1 MADTNISAVA
11 ASNLV
16 TTASKAAMTVNQV
29 MPAKSTGFDFKNV
42 LGKQAGNGT
51 NAKNSV
57 NRSNVTCKDSSN
69 AFTRPFDI
77 QKAENSGLS
86 AADADEITKEV
97 SSQIVEKVTEDLD
110 ITEDKLCE
118 IMQMLGITAMDLLQP
133 ENLTALFANVAG
145 IENNPQELVLNSD
158 FTGLYAD
165 VMDIV
170 SKNQALLEAVSDME
184 VLETPQEL
192 ETFTE
197 PGNPDQGNTALSG
210 EDMANVQISD
220 LAGETEGTVSKQF
233 QTKSEIIGTSEIA
246 DTSETIVTTVSENIG
261 TSETTATAVSENVG
275 ISDNTPASASE
286 NIAASETTTATV
298 VEDRSMSETAATAT
312 SETQAAS
319 GNTVSET
326 QGALETATAEASNI
340 SETVVSSE
348 SIDASETKAQPADT
362 KKDRTGLAD
371 DALSQQAGD
380 ESDSLKPE
388 KQAMKAEL
396 NSDSQSEERSFGDK
410 NENSVLHTMINEQTQ
425 PEGVFEAFDVQPKY
439 TSVNTTEII
448 RQIVDQI
455 SIANTTGES
464 VIEMQLNPE
473 NLGKLYINVT
483 EKNSEITARI
493 AVSNEAVKN
502 ALKSQMATLRENLQD
517 ANIRVNDVEITI
529 ATHEFERNLE
539 QNAGNENGRQGGQ
552 QYTHQSSNNGGNGS
566 GQNETASDEA
576 RLAAQIMRDN
586 GNSVD
591 FMA

>member
-57 NRSNVTCKDSSN
+57 NRSKVTCKDSSN

-77 QKAENSGLS
+77 QKADNSGLS

-118 IMQMLGITAMDLLQP
+118 IMQMLGIAAMDLLQP
-133 ENLTALFANVAG
+133 ENLTALFANAAG

-165 VMDIV
+165 VMDIA
-170 SKNQALLEAVSDME
+170 SKNQALLEAVSNME

-220 LAGETEGTVSKQF
+220 LAGETEGAVSKQY

-246 DTSETIVTTVSENIG
+246 DTSETIAATVSENIG
-261 TSETTATAVSENVG
+261 TS
-275 ISDNTPASASE
+275 DNTPSSASE
-286 NIAASETTTATV
+286 NIAASETTAATV
-298 VEDRSMSETAATAT
+298 VEERSMSETAATA
-312 SETQAAS
+312 
-319 GNTVSET
+319 VSET
-326 QGALETATAEASNI
+326 QGTLEAATAEASNI

-348 SIDASETKAQPADT
+348 SIEASETKAQPADT

-380 ESDSLKPE
+380 ESDSLKLE
-388 KQAMKAEL
+388 KQAMKADL
-396 NSDSQSEERSFGDK
+396 NSDSQSEERSFGNK

-425 PEGVFEAFDVQPKY
+425 PEGVFKAFDVQPKY

-448 RQIVDQI
+448 RQIVNQI

-502 ALKSQMATLRENLQD
+502 ALESQMATLRENLQD
-517 ANIRVNDVEITI
+517 ADIRVNDVEITI

-539 QNAGNENGRQGGQ
+539 QNAGNENGRHNGQ

-576 RLAAQIMRDN
+576 RLIAQIMRDN

>member
-77 QKAENSGLS
+77 QKADNSGLS

-133 ENLTALFANVAG
+133 ENLTALFANAAG

-165 VMDIV
+165 VMDIA
-170 SKNQALLEAVSDME
+170 SKNQALLEAVSNME

-197 PGNPDQGNTALSG
+197 PGNPDEVNTALSG

-220 LAGETEGTVSKQF
+220 LAGETEGAVSKQY

-246 DTSETIVTTVSENIG
+246 DKSETIAAIVSENIG
-261 TSETTATAVSENVG
+261 TS
-275 ISDNTPASASE
+275 DNTPSSASE
-286 NIAASETTTATV
+286 NIDASETTAATV
-298 VEDRSMSETAATAT
+298 VEERSMSETAATA
-312 SETQAAS
+312 
-319 GNTVSET
+319 VSET
-326 QGALETATAEASNI
+326 QGALEAATAETSNI

-388 KQAMKAEL
+388 KQAMKADL

-493 AVSNEAVKN
+493 AVLNEAVKN
-502 ALKSQMATLRENLQD
+502 ALESQMATLRENLQD

-576 RLAAQIMRDN
+576 RLTAQIMRDN

>member
-77 QKAENSGLS
+77 QKADNSGLS

-133 ENLTALFANVAG
+133 ENLTALFANAAG
-145 IENNPQELVLNSD
+145 IDNNPKELVLNSD

-165 VMDIV
+165 VMDIA
-170 SKNQALLEAVSDME
+170 SKNQALLEAVSNME

-197 PGNPDQGNTALSG
+197 PGNPNQGNTALSG

-220 LAGETEGTVSKQF
+220 LAGETEGAVSKQY

-246 DTSETIVTTVSENIG
+246 DTSETIAATVSENIG
-261 TSETTATAVSENVG
+261 T
-275 ISDNTPASASE
+275 SDNTPASASE
-286 NIAASETTTATV
+286 NIAASETTAATV
-298 VEDRSMSETAATAT
+298 VEERSMSETAATA
-312 SETQAAS
+312 
-319 GNTVSET
+319 VSET
-326 QGALETATAEASNI
+326 QGTLEAATAEASNI

-348 SIDASETKAQPADT
+348 SIEASETKAQPADT

-371 DALSQQAGD
+371 DALSQQIGD

-388 KQAMKAEL
+388 KQAMKADL
-396 NSDSQSEERSFGDK
+396 NSDSSSEERSFGDK
-410 NENSVLHTMINEQTQ
+410 NENNVLHTMINEQTQ

-448 RQIVDQI
+448 RQIVNQI

-502 ALKSQMATLRENLQD
+502 ALESQMATLRENLQD

-539 QNAGNENGRQGGQ
+539 QNAGNENGRHNGQ

-576 RLAAQIMRDN
+576 RLTAQIMRDN

>member
-77 QKAENSGLS
+77 QKADNSGLS

-133 ENLTALFANVAG
+133 ENLTALFANAAG
-145 IENNPQELVLNSD
+145 IDNNPQELVLNSD

-165 VMDIV
+165 VMDIA
-170 SKNQALLEAVSDME
+170 SKNQALLEAVSNME

-220 LAGETEGTVSKQF
+220 LAGETEGAVSKQY

-246 DTSETIVTTVSENIG
+246 DTSETIAATVSENIG
-261 TSETTATAVSENVG
+261 T
-275 ISDNTPASASE
+275 SDNTPASASE
-286 NIAASETTTATV
+286 NIDASETTAATV
-298 VEDRSMSETAATAT
+298 VEERSMSETAATA
-312 SETQAAS
+312 
-319 GNTVSET
+319 
-326 QGALETATAEASNI
+326 EASNI
-340 SETVVSSE
+340 PETVVSSE

-371 DALSQQAGD
+371 DALSQQIGD

-388 KQAMKAEL
+388 KQVMKADL
-396 NSDSQSEERSFGDK
+396 NSDSSSEERSFGDK

-502 ALKSQMATLRENLQD
+502 ALESQMATLRENLQD

-529 ATHEFERNLE
+529 ATHEFEQNLE
-539 QNAGNENGRQGGQ
+539 QNAGNENGRQDGQ

-576 RLAAQIMRDN
+576 RLTAQIMRDN

>member
-77 QKAENSGLS
+77 QKADNSGLS

-133 ENLTALFANVAG
+133 ENLTALFANAAG
-145 IENNPQELVLNSD
+145 IDNNPKELVLNSD

-165 VMDIV
+165 VMDIA
-170 SKNQALLEAVSDME
+170 SKNQALLEAVSNME

-192 ETFTE
+192 ENFTE
-197 PGNPDQGNTALSG
+197 SGNPDEVNKALSG

-220 LAGETEGTVSKQF
+220 LTGETEGTVSKQF
-233 QTKSEIIGTSEIA
+233 QTKSEIIGTSETIA
-246 DTSETIVTTVSENIG
+246 AIVSENIG
-261 TSETTATAVSENVG
+261 TSENTPASENIYASETTAATVVEERSMSETTATAVSE
-275 ISDNTPASASE
+275 
-286 NIAASETTTATV
+286 
-298 VEDRSMSETAATAT
+298 
-312 SETQAAS
+312 TQATS

-326 QGALETATAEASNI
+326 QGALEAATAEASNI

-388 KQAMKAEL
+388 KQVMKADL
-396 NSDSQSEERSFGDK
+396 NSDSQSEERSFGNK

-502 ALKSQMATLRENLQD
+502 ALESQMATLRENLQD

-539 QNAGNENGRQGGQ
+539 QNAGNENGRHNGQ

-576 RLAAQIMRDN
+576 RLTAQIMRDN

>member
-57 NRSNVTCKDSSN
+57 NRSNVTCKDSSY

-77 QKAENSGLS
+77 QKADNSGLS

-133 ENLTALFANVAG
+133 ENLTALFANAAG
-145 IENNPQELVLNSD
+145 IDNNPQELVLNSD

-165 VMDIV
+165 VMDIA
-170 SKNQALLEAVSDME
+170 SKNQALLEAVSNME

-197 PGNPDQGNTALSG
+197 PGNPDKVNTALSG

-220 LAGETEGTVSKQF
+220 LAGETEGAVSKQY

-246 DTSETIVTTVSENIG
+246 DTVSENIG

-286 NIAASETTTATV
+286 NIAASETTAATV
-298 VEDRSMSETAATAT
+298 VEERSMSETAATAV
-312 SETQAAS
+312 SETQAVS

-326 QGALETATAEASNI
+326 QGALEAATTEASNI

-388 KQAMKAEL
+388 KQAMKADL
-396 NSDSQSEERSFGDK
+396 NSDSSSEERSFGDK
-410 NENSVLHTMINEQTQ
+410 NENNVLHTMINEQTQ

-502 ALKSQMATLRENLQD
+502 ALESQMATLRENLQD

-539 QNAGNENGRQGGQ
+539 QNAGNENGRHNGQ

-576 RLAAQIMRDN
+576 RLTAQIMRDN

>member
-77 QKAENSGLS
+77 QKADNSGLS
-86 AADADEITKEV
+86 AADADEITKEG

-133 ENLTALFANVAG
+133 ENLTALFANAAG
-145 IENNPQELVLNSD
+145 IDNNPKELVLNSD

-165 VMDIV
+165 VMDIA
-170 SKNQALLEAVSDME
+170 SKNQALLETVSNME

-220 LAGETEGTVSKQF
+220 LAGETEGAVSKQY
-233 QTKSEIIGTSEIA
+233 QTKSEIIGTSETIA
-246 DTSETIVTTVSENIG
+246 ATVSENIG
-261 TSETTATAVSENVG
+261 TSETTATA
-275 ISDNTPASASE
+275 ASE
-286 NIAASETTTATV
+286 NIDASETTAATD
-298 VEDRSMSETAATAT
+298 VEERSMSETAATA
-312 SETQAAS
+312 
-319 GNTVSET
+319 
-326 QGALETATAEASNI
+326 EASNI
-340 SETVVSSE
+340 PETVVSSE

-371 DALSQQAGD
+371 DALSQQIGD

-388 KQAMKAEL
+388 KQAMKADL
-396 NSDSQSEERSFGDK
+396 NSDSSSEERSFGDK
-410 NENSVLHTMINEQTQ
+410 NENNVLHTMINEQTQ
-425 PEGVFEAFDVQPKY
+425 PESVFEAFDVQPKY

-502 ALKSQMATLRENLQD
+502 ALESQMATLRENLQD

-539 QNAGNENGRQGGQ
+539 QNAGNENGRHNGQ

-576 RLAAQIMRDN
+576 RLTAQIMRDN

>member
-77 QKAENSGLS
+77 QKADNSGLS

-118 IMQMLGITAMDLLQP
+118 IMQILGITAMDLLQP
-133 ENLTALFANVAG
+133 KNLTALFANAAG
-145 IENNPQELVLNSD
+145 IDNNPQELVLNSD

-165 VMDIV
+165 VMDIA
-170 SKNQALLEAVSDME
+170 SKNQALLEAVSNME

-220 LAGETEGTVSKQF
+220 LAGETEGAVSKQY

-246 DTSETIVTTVSENIG
+246 DTSETIAATVSENIG
-261 TSETTATAVSENVG
+261 T
-275 ISDNTPASASE
+275 SDNTPASASE
-286 NIAASETTTATV
+286 NIAASETTAATV
-298 VEDRSMSETAATAT
+298 VEERSMSETAATA
-312 SETQAAS
+312 
-319 GNTVSET
+319 VSET
-326 QGALETATAEASNI
+326 QGTLEAATAEASNI

-380 ESDSLKPE
+380 ESDSLKLE
-388 KQAMKAEL
+388 KQAMKADL
-396 NSDSQSEERSFGDK
+396 NSDSQSEERSFGNK

-502 ALKSQMATLRENLQD
+502 ALESQMATLRENLQD

-539 QNAGNENGRQGGQ
+539 QNAGNENGRHNGQ

-576 RLAAQIMRDN
+576 RLTAQIMRDN

>member
-42 LGKQAGNGT
+42 LGKQAGNDT

-57 NRSNVTCKDSSN
+57 NRSKVTCNDSSN

-77 QKAENSGLS
+77 QKADNSGLS

-118 IMQMLGITAMDLLQP
+118 IMQMLGITAIDLLQP
-133 ENLTALFANVAG
+133 ENLTALFANADG
-145 IENNPQELVLNSD
+145 TENNPQELVLNSD

-165 VMDIV
+165 VMDIA
-170 SKNQALLEAVSDME
+170 SQNQALLEAVSNME
-184 VLETPQEL
+184 VLETPQKL
-192 ETFTE
+192 EAFTE
-197 PGNPDQGNTALSG
+197 PDITVEVNTTLSG

-220 LAGETEGTVSKQF
+220 LSGETEGTVSKQS

-246 DTSETIVTTVSENIG
+246 DTSETIAATVSENIG
-261 TSETTATAVSENVG
+261 TSETTAAVSENVG
-275 ISDNTPASASE
+275 ISDNTSASE
-286 NIAASETTTATV
+286 NIDASETTAATV
-298 VEDRSMSETAATAT
+298 MEERSMSETAATAI

-319 GNTVSET
+319 VNTVSET
-326 QGALETATAEASNI
+326 QGALEAATAEASNI

-348 SIDASETKAQPADT
+348 SIDASETKAQSADT

-371 DALSQQAGD
+371 DALSQQVSD
-380 ESDSLKPE
+380 ENDSIKPE
-388 KQAMKAEL
+388 KQAMKADL
-396 NSDSQSEERSFGDK
+396 NSDSSSEERSFGDK

-425 PEGVFEAFDVQPKY
+425 PEGIFEAFDVQPKY

-464 VIEMQLNPE
+464 MIEMQLNPE

-502 ALKSQMATLRENLQD
+502 ALESQMATLRENLQD

-539 QNAGNENGRQGGQ
+539 QNAGNENGRQDGR

-566 GQNETASDEA
+566 GQNDIAADETK
-576 RLAAQIMRDN
+576 LAAQIMRDN

>member
-57 NRSNVTCKDSSN
+57 NRSNVTCKDSNN

-77 QKAENSGLS
+77 QKADNSGLS

-133 ENLTALFANVAG
+133 ENLTALFANAAG
-145 IENNPQELVLNSD
+145 IDNNPKELVLNSD

-165 VMDIV
+165 VMDIA
-170 SKNQALLEAVSDME
+170 SKNQALLEAVSNME

-220 LAGETEGTVSKQF
+220 LAGETEGTVSKQY
-233 QTKSEIIGTSEIA
+233 QTKSEIIGTSETIA
-246 DTSETIVTTVSENIG
+246 ATVSENIG
-261 TSETTATAVSENVG
+261 TSETTATA
-275 ISDNTPASASE
+275 ASE
-286 NIAASETTTATV
+286 NIDASETTAATD
-298 VEDRSMSETAATAT
+298 VEERSMSETAATA
-312 SETQAAS
+312 
-319 GNTVSET
+319 
-326 QGALETATAEASNI
+326 EASNI
-340 SETVVSSE
+340 PETVVSSE

-371 DALSQQAGD
+371 DALSQQIGD

-388 KQAMKAEL
+388 KQAIKADL
-396 NSDSQSEERSFGDK
+396 NSDSSSEEHSFGDK

-448 RQIVDQI
+448 RQIVNQI

-493 AVSNEAVKN
+493 AVSNEVVKN
-502 ALKSQMATLRENLQD
+502 ALESQMATLRENLQD

-539 QNAGNENGRQGGQ
+539 QNAGNENGRQDGQ
-552 QYTHQSSNNGGNGS
+552 QYTHQSSNNGGNKS
-566 GQNETASDEA
+566 GPNETASDEA
-576 RLAAQIMRDN
+576 RLTAQIMRDN

>member
-77 QKAENSGLS
+77 QKADNSGLS
-86 AADADEITKEV
+86 EADADEITKEV

-118 IMQMLGITAMDLLQP
+118 IMQILGITAMDLLQP
-133 ENLTALFANVAG
+133 ENLTALFANAAG
-145 IENNPQELVLNSD
+145 IDNNPQELVLNSD

-165 VMDIV
+165 VMDIA
-170 SKNQALLEAVSDME
+170 SKNQALLEAVSNME

-197 PGNPDQGNTALSG
+197 SGNPDEVNTALSG

-220 LAGETEGTVSKQF
+220 LAGETEGTVSKQT
-233 QTKSEIIGTSEIA
+233 QTKSEIA
-246 DTSETIVTTVSENIG
+246 DTSETIAATVSENIG
-261 TSETTATAVSENVG
+261 TSE
-275 ISDNTPASASE
+275 NTPASE
-286 NIAASETTTATV
+286 NIYASETTAATIV
-298 VEDRSMSETAATAT
+298 AERSMSETAATAI
-312 SETQAAS
+312 SETQAVS
-319 GNTVSET
+319 VNTVSET
-326 QGALETATAEASNI
+326 QGALETETVEASNI

-371 DALSQQAGD
+371 DALSQQVSD
-380 ESDSLKPE
+380 ESDSIKLE
-388 KQAMKAEL
+388 KQAMKADL

-425 PEGVFEAFDVQPKY
+425 PEGIFEAFDVQPKY

-502 ALKSQMATLRENLQD
+502 ALESQMATLRENLQD

-552 QYTHQSSNNGGNGS
+552 QYTHQSSNNGGNQS
-566 GQNETASDEA
+566 GQNDIAADETK
-576 RLAAQIMRDN
+576 LAAQIMRDN

>member
-133 ENLTALFANVAG
+133 ENLTALFANTAG
-145 IENNPQELVLNSD
+145 IDNNPQELVLNSD

-165 VMDIV
+165 VMDIA
-170 SKNQALLEAVSDME
+170 SKNQALLEAVSNME

-220 LAGETEGTVSKQF
+220 LAGETEGTVSKQY
-233 QTKSEIIGTSEIA
+233 QTKSEIIGTSETIA
-246 DTSETIVTTVSENIG
+246 ATVSENIG
-261 TSETTATAVSENVG
+261 TSETTATA
-275 ISDNTPASASE
+275 ASE
-286 NIAASETTTATV
+286 NIDASETTAATD
-298 VEDRSMSETAATAT
+298 VEERSMSETAATA
-312 SETQAAS
+312 
-319 GNTVSET
+319 
-326 QGALETATAEASNI
+326 EASNI
-340 SETVVSSE
+340 PETVVSSE

-371 DALSQQAGD
+371 DALSQQIGD

-388 KQAMKAEL
+388 KQAIKADL
-396 NSDSQSEERSFGDK
+396 NSDSSSEEHSFGDK

-448 RQIVDQI
+448 RQIVNQI

-502 ALKSQMATLRENLQD
+502 ALESQMATLRENLQD

-539 QNAGNENGRQGGQ
+539 QNAGNENGRQDGQ
-552 QYTHQSSNNGGNGS
+552 QYTHQSSNNGGNKS

-576 RLAAQIMRDN
+576 RLTAQIMRDN